1 MECIMDEPTVLRTTK
16 IGGGFVKEDVMTYLD
31 ELNSKIVS
39 LEDELKKAQEKGP
52 ADPQELIKY
61 RNQVENLQ
69 EKLNTSNNALRNTKK
84 ELEEAK
90 KQLEADEKLIAQL
103 KAGGANA
110 GAANAQAGAQANANA
125 QALEAARKEI
135 DNLKSQLTAAQQK
148 AAAAAAPVANAQANA
163 ALDAAKKEIETLKS
177 QLAAAQQKP
186 NSAAPA
192 QNGAAK
198 NEELAKAKQEI
209 TRISNDLAAKTK
221 EISNLTN
228 ELNTS
233 KSSLDSK
240 NRELAQITKDHAA
253 VIAKKDAEIVRLND
267 EITDLKENEGSAIP
281 ASFDMGALFTE
292 AQKTAGKITIEAQ
305 RNADR
310 MTKEAKEKADQI
322 LKEAN
327 TEAEKTVS
335 GANLTAETCIKEAN
349 DQAKNTVDEANA
361 HAEKVNEMS
370 KTVRDL
376 LLNEIENV
384 NTKFNDITSVLSRLT
399 GQANDRMS
407 EAQLI
412 IGEARKVID
421 SSDASVDIKK
431 NDAPKADFEPSKAP
445 KSSASDRVSEQPSAA
460 KQADPFA
467 SVGNSTFGNGGYNN
481 AANSFN
487 KNDSMSSVPPQ
498 PKQPAPAKKSANF
511 NFDMAELL
519 KAAEEEAAKES
530 ENN

>member
-1 MECIMDEPTVLRTTK
+1 MLLRPVTFKNTQSVRITRALNNWLAEPNNGQIFAYPILVRMNPHTNVTTVEKYVLQNNFLHPSACSISST
-16 IGGGFVKEDVMTYLD
+16 
-31 ELNSKIVS
+31 
-39 LEDELKKAQEKGP
+39 LK
-52 ADPQELIKY
+52 
-61 RNQVENLQ
+61 
-69 EKLNTSNNALRNTKK
+69 SSW
-84 ELEEAK
+84 
-90 KQLEADEKLIAQL
+90 KLIRPIRATASSDVRASADTHIVINTVAKCTGTPNISKKPATPRL
-103 KAGGANA
+103 NIWNGVP
-110 GAANAQAGAQANANA
+110 AAAVP
-125 QALEAARKEI
+125 
-135 DNLKSQLTAAQQK
+135 S
-148 AAAAAAPVANAQANA
+148 AAAAAPVANAQANA

-421 SSDASVDIKK
+421 SNDASVDIKK

-460 KQADPFA
+460 KHADPFA

-487 KNDSMSSVPPQ
+487 KNDSMSSVSSQ
-498 PKQPAPAKKSANF
+498 PKQPASTKKSANF

>member
-1 MECIMDEPTVLRTTK
+1 MDEPTVLRTTK

-148 AAAAAAPVANAQANA
+148 AAAANAQANA

-421 SSDASVDIKK
+421 SNDASVDIKK

-445 KSSASDRVSEQPSAA
+445 KSSASDRVSEQLSAA

-467 SVGNSTFGNGGYNN
+467 SVGNSTFGNGGY
-481 AANSFN
+481 AANSFI
-487 KNDSMSSVPPQ
+487 KNDSMSSVSSQ
-498 PKQPAPAKKSANF
+498 PKQPASAKKSANF